1 MSDGNGAA
9 ARSLDGKR
17 ILVVRLS
24 GLGDVV
30 LTLPAVRALRRAYP
44 RAHIAWLVA
53 DSCREALDGNPDLD
67 EVLPV
72 RLTSLTDRSATL
84 SRRLAATRD
93 FALEWC
99 RMAAA
104 LRRGRY
110 DVVVEFQNLLK
121 CAAFTALNR
130 RALRVGF
137 RGGGEGTHLFLS
149 RAPVRKDVADHSV
162 TNYLRLAE
170 ALGAKAEPVEFPV
183 AVPPEAERAAEE
195 ILGRAGVVARDRV
208 VLLSPFAR
216 RETKLWD
223 LGRFSEVAATLA
235 RTYGVRVL
243 CAPGPAD
250 MPAAEALASRA
261 PVALARGAS
270 LKVLCALLRRS
281 TLFLGVDGGPMHLAG
296 AVGTPVLAIYGPTM
310 MRWIGPWGSAGGSP
324 AASGVPSAV
333 AVHIQD
339 RLPCAPCHRRVCDH
353 HSCMRGL
360 PASLVLAAAERHFGG
375 LLRGEVAPP
384 PRPPAMPVRAG

>member
-1 MSDGNGAA
+1 MFGRNGTPIG
-9 ARSLDGKR
+9 SLDGKR

-30 LTLPAVRALRRAYP
+30 LTLPAVRALRRAFP

-53 DSCREALDGNPDLD
+53 ESCREALEGNPDLD
-67 EVLPV
+67 EVIPV

-84 SRRLAATRD
+84 SRRLSAARD

-110 DVVVEFQNLLK
+110 DIVVEFQNLLK

-130 RALRVGF
+130 RATRVGF
-137 RGGGEGTHLFLS
+137 HGGGEGTHLLLT

-162 TNYLRLAE
+162 VNYLRLAE
-170 ALGAKAEPVEFPV
+170 SLGAAAGPVEFPV
-183 AVPPEAERAAEE
+183 AVPPEAVRAAGD
-195 ILGRAGVVARDRV
+195 LLARAGIVEGDRL

-223 LGRFSEVAATLA
+223 LDRFAEVAATMA
-235 RTYGVRVL
+235 RTYGVRVV

-250 MPAAEALASRA
+250 MPAAEALAARS

-281 TLFLGVDGGPMHLAG
+281 TLFVGVDGGPMHLAG

-310 MRWIGPWGSAGGSP
+310 IRWIGPWGTAGVSP
-324 AASGVPSAV
+324 AGEGTSAV

-360 PASLVLAAAERHFGG
+360 PTSLVLTALERHFGR

-384 PRPPAMPVRAG
+384 PRPPAMPARAG